1 MHIFT
6 RRNALIGWVVLRVA
20 RRKLKQRLGRGG
32 NGRRRGLLAG
42 AGLALTG
49 TAVALYARHGN
60 GTPADARG

>member
-6 RRNALIGWVVLRVA
+6 RRNALIGWIVLRVA
-20 RRKLKQRLGRGG
+20 RRKLKQRLGRSG

-42 AGLALTG
+42 AGLAATG

-60 GTPADARG
+60 GKPAEARG